1 LTLSLNIGILLVGIV
16 VALVGLYME
25 TTTIETSTATA
36 TVKPSTG
43 SAKSQFDAAISIL
56 AVLSE
61 NETAEY
67 WRANRQQVLSA
78 FGSVR
83 TKSADGDATSRG
95 VDFGSASLSKVLKH
109 LSTPKREAALLSAA
123 WAMASALALK

>member
-1 LTLSLNIGILLVGIV
+1 MSTS
-16 VALVGLYME
+16 
-25 TTTIETSTATA
+25 TSTSTSTATSNPLA
-36 TVKPSTG
+36 ADLAAAQAMGLLSVKPSTG
-43 SAKSQFDAAISIL
+43 SAKSQLDSAISIL

-61 NETAEY
+61 NETADY
-67 WRANRQQVLSA
+67 WKANRQQVLSA

-83 TKSADGDATSRG
+83 TKSAEGDATSRG

-123 WAMASALALK
+123 WAMSSALALK

>member
-1 LTLSLNIGILLVGIV
+1 MSETTSI
-16 VALVGLYME
+16 E
-25 TTTIETSTATA
+25 TTTTTVNPLAA
-36 TVKPSTG
+36 DLANAKAMGLLTVKPSNG
-43 SAKSQFDAAISIL
+43 SAKSQLDSAISIL
-56 AVLSE
+56 AVIGE
-61 NETAEY
+61 NETADY

-109 LSTPKREAALLSAA
+109 LSTPKREGALLSAA
-123 WAMASALALK
+123 WAMSSALALK

>member
-1 LTLSLNIGILLVGIV
+1 MSTS
-16 VALVGLYME
+16 
-25 TTTIETSTATA
+25 TSTSTSTATSNPLA
-36 TVKPSTG
+36 ADLAAAQAMGLLSVKPSTG
-43 SAKSQFDAAISIL
+43 SAKSQLDSAISIL
-56 AVLSE
+56 SVLSE
-61 NETAEY
+61 IETADY
-67 WRANRQQVLSA
+67 WKANRQQVLSA

-123 WAMASALALK
+123 WAMSSALALK

>member
-1 LTLSLNIGILLVGIV
+1 MSTISPDSI
-16 VALVGLYME
+16 
-25 TTTIETSTATA
+25 TTTTTTMPV
-36 TVKPSTG
+36 VKPSTG
-43 SAKSQFDAAISIL
+43 SAKSQLDSAISIL

-61 NETAEY
+61 IETADY
-67 WRANRQQVLSA
+67 WKANRQQVLSA

-109 LSTPKREAALLSAA
+109 LSTPKREGALLSAA
-123 WAMASALALK
+123 WAMSSAMALSQCVYDKA

>member
-1 LTLSLNIGILLVGIV
+1 MAVALLVSSMSENI
-16 VALVGLYME
+16 
-25 TTTIETSTATA
+25 TIETTATA

-43 SAKSQFDAAISIL
+43 SAKSQLDSAISIL
-56 AVLSE
+56 SVLSE
-61 NETAEY
+61 IETADY

-123 WAMASALALK
+123 WAMSSALALK

>member
-1 LTLSLNIGILLVGIV
+1 VVGTVI
-16 VALVGLYME
+16 ALVGLYME
-25 TTTIETSTATA
+25 TTTIETTATA
-36 TVKPSTG
+36 TVRHSTG
-43 SAKSQFDAAISIL
+43 SAKSQLDSAISIL

-123 WAMASALALK
+123 WAMSSALALK